1 MSKNTEDIA
10 VIFDM
15 DGLLVESEHLQSKSF
30 EIVLARHGV
39 VAEYNE
45 AGTIQIAGITSKEN
59 FELIKKKHHIPIS
72 SDELVSI
79 KNEVYSQLIED
90 GIDPMPGAHRLIE
103 SLKKGG
109 VKTAVASSSI
119 PGDIERVLKQIGL
132 FDEFDSIVSGSEVE
146 HSKPAPDIFLEA
158 ARRIGADPSRCIVLE
173 DAEAGVKAAKSA
185 GMFVIAV
192 PNKYTS
198 HNDFSK
204 ADVVVNS
211 LEELNYRKL
220 ISMLNDTI

>member
-39 VAEYNE
+39 VPEYNE

-59 FELIKKKHHIPIS
+59 FELIKKKHRIPIS

-90 GIDPMPGAHRLIE
+90 GIDPMPGAHKLIE
-103 SLKKGG
+103 SLKEAG

-119 PGDIERVLKQIGL
+119 PGDIERVLKQIEL

-158 ARRIGADPSRCIVLE
+158 AKRIGADPGRCVVLE
-173 DAEAGVKAAKSA
+173 DAEAGVQAAKSA

-204 ADVVVNS
+204 ADSVISS
-211 LEELNYRKL
+211 LEELNYKKL
-220 ISMLNDTI
+220 IGMLNATI